1 MNDHEKKGKV
11 GGSVLFTVIVVMMVL
26 VVFLMGTL
34 GLASAA
40 NKRAQNSYTSSQA
53 QYTARMAVE
62 SVLAAMQNDYVVAK
76 TVNDL
81 ATGKMGKNSIPVE
94 IDTSQLYPKD
104 AGSIAAY
111 GTVTSCTIERAGQD
125 YYYVDNKWTGRDM
138 IKITATAQL
147 GSQENTVSAY
157 IMKKD
162 TTIKPLSGPGG
173 AGAGLV
179 AAGAATFGTATSVF
193 GGTGINLN
201 NLWRNED
208 PGNYDTKINLDA
220 GNSTGMILE
229 APFVVNGNYKA
240 DGKGTTWGFSQLGQ
254 GVTIWGD
261 FSFNNNIAIRTGN
274 PMLKEAN
281 ANKISE
287 FKYTDIPYIYVDKT
301 LKVTNGAKG
310 VNLEEKIPLNI
321 ICGRA
326 DIATTNP
333 IYGTLYM
340 MNQGAAN
347 TITFGNDSGVSGSLL
362 SKWTYKLVNG
372 IDSNPEEG
380 VGGSIYC
387 NGDLTIDSTNATA
400 TVKGSVVVDGNLTI
414 KTDQNTYMNNNVDMN
429 KVLTIDGNLVVKG
442 KLIISDQNNGDHG
455 YVIVKNDVYHTET
468 TDDKHPG
475 NISYKN
481 KENYDSSKGYPV
493 YMTREYILGIK
504 EDKVNGK
511 EVSQYIDTLQDTMK
525 TEMDPYKNACYGLPE
540 TYHDVVEAWDK
551 ANSSKDLAKLKEL
564 GTVMNTLYGNYLIRS
579 YSESDAAIDK
589 KVVVNPTNSDDIVIT
604 DTDVA
609 VLKKGTYYKPI
620 HVVPNEDHKTIWL
633 IVEDGVTFATE
644 NPYGIIFEDCQ
655 LETEKI
661 ADTYNEDGNPRYKMK
676 STGDK
681 ETYKNFAKKKDA
693 DENGVRQGKYDL
705 RILVLGKATFNGG
718 GIWSRQYVSLSA
730 GNVPFQ
736 IYTSGDCAVYKDEK
750 EVYTPARP
758 NIYVYAN
765 SIDPDILKDSDALK
779 KIEDETHYRPTTTNA
794 CKYLNVN
801 TSSTYMLSGQQKA
814 KSVLTGYVVAP
825 YMDVKWDAASDS
837 FSGDVYYNGLNVND
851 PSICEGKS
859 KTITFIGSVVAH
871 DIDIHASASITMY
884 YPAYIP
890 DPIKPPEVKEPNYMK
905 NWALVQFEN
914 Y

>member
-81 ATGKMGKNSIPVE
+81 ATGKMGENSIPVE

-162 TTIKPLSGPGG
+162 TTIKPINNPGG
-173 AGAGLV
+173 GGGGLV
-179 AAGAATFGTATSVF
+179 AAGRATFGTKTSVF

-201 NLWRNED
+201 DLWRNED
-208 PGNYDTKINLDA
+208 PGNYDTKIDLDA
-220 GNSTGMILE
+220 GDSTGMILE

-240 DGKGTTWGFSQLGQ
+240 LGDGTAWGFSQLGQ

-261 FSFNNNIAIRTGN
+261 FSFDNKIAIKTGN

-301 LKVTNGAKG
+301 LKITYGTKG
-310 VNLEEKIPLNI
+310 VNVEEKIPLNI

-326 DIATTNP
+326 DITTTNP

-347 TITFGNDSGVSGSLL
+347 TITFGSSSGSLL

-387 NGDLTIDSTNATA
+387 NGDLTIDSTGTNA

-414 KTDQNTYMNNNVDMN
+414 KTDQNTYMNNNVDMK

-455 YVIVKNDVYHTET
+455 YVIVKNEVYHTET
-468 TDDKHPG
+468 TDDKNPG
-475 NISYKN
+475 NISYGTKN
-481 KENYDSSKGYPV
+481 TYNSSKGYPV

-504 EDKVNGK
+504 KDKVNGK
-511 EVSQYIDTLQDTMK
+511 EVSKYINTLQDTMD
-525 TEMDPYKNACYGLPE
+525 TAMDPYKNACYGLPE
-540 TYHDVVEAWDK
+540 AYHKVVAAWDS
-551 ANSSKDLAKLKEL
+551 ANSLNKTDELKKL
-564 GTVMNTLYGNYLIRS
+564 GTVMNTDYGNYLIRS
-579 YSESDAAIDK
+579 YSESDEE
-589 KVVVNPTNSDDIVIT
+589 SGDIVIT

-609 VLKKGTYYKPI
+609 VLKKGTYNMPI

-633 IVEDGVTFATE
+633 IVEDEVNFSA
-644 NPYGIIFEDCQ
+644 NNSYGIIFEDCQ

-661 ADTYNEDGNPRYKMK
+661 ADTYNKDGNPRYKMK
-676 STGDK
+676 STGDT
-681 ETYKNFAKKKDA
+681 ETYKNFATKTTA
-693 DENGVRQGKYDL
+693 DENGVYQGKYDL
-705 RILVLGKATFNGG
+705 RILVLGQATFNGG
-718 GIWSRQYVSLSA
+718 GIWSRQYVSLSE

-736 IYTSGDCAVYKDEK
+736 IYTSGDCAVYKGSDK
-750 EVYTPARP
+750 VYTPARP

-765 SIDPDILKDSDALK
+765 AIDPDKLKDSDALDE
-779 KIEDETHYRPTTTNA
+779 IENETHYRPTTTNT

-801 TSSTYMLSGQQKA
+801 TSSTYKLSNQQKP
-814 KSVLTGYVVAP
+814 KSVLTGFVVAP
-825 YMDVKWDAASDS
+825 YMDVAWNAANNS
-837 FSGDVYYNGLNVND
+837 FSGDVYYNGLNAND
-851 PSICEGKS
+851 PNICKGTS
-859 KTITFIGSVVAH
+859 KTITFIGSVVAR
-871 DIDIHASASITMY
+871 DININTSESISMY

-890 DPIKPPEVKEPNYMK
+890 DASDPPEVKEPNYMK